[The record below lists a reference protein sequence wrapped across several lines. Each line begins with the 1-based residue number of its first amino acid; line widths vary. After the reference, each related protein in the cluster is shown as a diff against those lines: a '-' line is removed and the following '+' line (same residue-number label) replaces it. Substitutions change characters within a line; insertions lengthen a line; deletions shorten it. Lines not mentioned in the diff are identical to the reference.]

1 MKILSITAGAA
12 GMYCGSCA
20 RDNALANELIARGH
34 EVTLVPVYTPTRTDE
49 PNVCRHRVL
58 FGGISVYLQQYSAL
72 FRKTPRILDRVWDS
86 PRVIRSLAS
95 RSLSTDP
102 RLLGDLTLSMLQ
114 GERGVL
120 RKEFEK
126 LIEWT
131 RDEPV
136 PDIINLPNSLL
147 IAAAAPLGRAL
158 KRPVCCTLQGEEL
171 FLNGLVAPYR
181 EQALALIR
189 SQVQHVDRFIAVSE
203 YCASFMS
210 DFLAIPRDRMA
221 VVPLG
226 INMAGYQS
234 RQHAAAAAGG
244 AGQRGPTIQAED
256 FCVGYFARVVPEKG
270 LHVLA
275 EAYVRFRRR
284 IGQGRARLEV
294 AGHMSPAD
302 NAYMGD
308 VRRVL
313 EKAGLAGE
321 FSYRGALDR
330 EGKLAF
336 LQGLDILSVPATYDE
351 PKGMFLLEAMASGV
365 PVVQPRRGAFV
376 EIIEKTGGGL
386 LVEPD
391 EPDSLA
397 EGFHTLWRDPEAR
410 AALGRRAFHRVR
422 EHYSVARSADR
433 LLDVY
438 NALRDRGTTSNGGD
452 AESSRSSRPVSVG

>member
-1 MKILSITAGAA
+1 MKILSITTGAA
-12 GMYCGSCA
+12 GMYCGSCT
-20 RDNALANELIARGH
+20 RDNALARELVARGH
-34 EVTLVPVYTPTRTDE
+34 DVTLVPVYTPTRTDE
-49 PNVCRHRVL
+49 PNACRHRVL

-86 PRVIRSLAS
+86 PGVIRSIAS

-102 RLLGDLTLSMLQ
+102 RLLGDLTISMLQ

-126 LIEWT
+126 LLDWT

-147 IAAAAPLGRAL
+147 IALAAPLRHAL
-158 KRPVCCTLQGEEL
+158 KRPVCCTLQVEEL
-171 FLNGLVAPYR
+171 FLNGLLPRYR
-181 EQALALIR
+181 EQALELIKR
-189 SQVQHVDRFIAVSE
+189 QVHHVDRFIAVSE

-210 DFLAIPRDRMA
+210 EFLRIPSDRMA

-226 INMAGYQS
+226 INMAGYES
-234 RQHAAAAAGG
+234 RQRA
-244 AGQRGPTIQAED
+244 AED
-256 FCVGYFARVVPEKG
+256 FCVGYFARVAPEKG

-275 EAYVRFRRR
+275 DAYVRFRRR
-284 IGQGRARLEV
+284 IGDGRARLEV
-294 AGHMSPAD
+294 AGYRAPAHK
-302 NAYMGD
+302 AYLAG
-308 VRRVL
+308 VRRAL
-313 EKAGLAGE
+313 DKAGLAEE

-330 EGKLAF
+330 DGKLAF
-336 LQGLDILSVPATYDE
+336 LRGLDILSVPATYDE

-376 EIIEKTGGGL
+376 EIIERTGGGL

-397 EGFHTLWRDPEAR
+397 EGFHTLWLDRTAM
-410 AALGRRAFHRVR
+410 AGLGQRAFQGVR
-422 EHYSVARSADR
+422 AHYTVAHSADR
-433 LLDVY
+433 LIGVY
-438 NALRDRGTTSNGGD
+438 DRLVDRATTPDKD
-452 AESSRSSRPVSVG
+452 ADDRLMSDRPVSVA